1 VSSPLILRL
10 VALLIGG
17 AFLTSCKTV
26 DSDQRSFL
34 SSYDGFTAASKG
46 GALVYAGDRSK
57 LKGYDK
63 VHVSDVEVLVDVED
77 DNKTSRAELN
87 QLAVSFESILKEEFG
102 QKFEITRSRGP
113 GVLEVRAALVDVEPN
128 SPAWFLAGYA
138 PGVFVATSALWAAT
152 GDNPGS
158 GVTTV
163 QVEVLDSASK
173 ERLYA
178 IIDEERGGK
187 HKVRGGL
194 SRWGQAEISFRKWS
208 QKIVEAVSQ
217 P

>member
-1 VSSPLILRL
+1 MTSPILLRL
-10 VALLIGG
+10 VALLVIGV
-17 AFLTSCKTV
+17 FLTSCKTV
-26 DSDQRSFL
+26 DSDQRSSL
-34 SSYDGFTAASKG
+34 SSYEGFTPASSG
-46 GALVYAGDRSK
+46 GALIHKGDRSS
-57 LKGYDK
+57 LKDYTK
-63 VHVSDVEVLVDVED
+63 VYVSDVEILVDVEEGE
-77 DNKTSRAELN
+77 KTSDAELR
-87 QLAVSFESILKEEFG
+87 QLGVSFESILKEEFG
-102 QKFEITRSRGP
+102 RKYAISRSRGP
-113 GVLEVRAALVDVEPN
+113 GVLEVRAALVDVKPN

-194 SRWGQAEISFRKWS
+194 SRWGQAEVSFRKWS
-208 QKIVEAVSQ
+208 QEIVEAVSQ

>member
-1 VSSPLILRL
+1 MSSLTIFRL
-10 VALLIGG
+10 AALLVGG

-26 DSDQRSFL
+26 DSGNRSFL
-34 SSYDGFTAASKG
+34 STYDGFTAATKG
-46 GALVYAGDRSK
+46 GALIYEGDSAK
-57 LKGYDK
+57 LKGFDK
-63 VHVSDVEVLVDVED
+63 VYVSDVEVLVDVEEGK
-77 DNKTSRAELN
+77 KTSDAELK

-102 QKFEITRSRGP
+102 QKFGISRSRGP
-113 GVLEVRAALVDVEPN
+113 GVLEVRAALVDVKPN
-128 SPAWFLAGYA
+128 SPAWFVAGYA

-163 QVEVLDSASK
+163 QVEVLDSSSK

-187 HKVRGGL
+187 HKVRGAL
-194 SRWGQAEISFRKWS
+194 SRWGQAEVSFRKWS
-208 QKIVEAVSQ
+208 EKIVEAVSQ